1 MKKNKNILVCPL
13 DWGIGHASRCVP
25 IIRTLR
31 DKGAHVFLGS
41 WGRTASFLKFEF
53 PELEHVPFPRYNI
66 SYPRNGSMAIHML
79 WKSPYLLRAIR
90 KEHRVLDSLI
100 STYDIDAVISDNR
113 FGLWSERI
121 PCVYVT
127 HQVMIKAPKAFSFIE
142 PALYH
147 FHRKIIQHYSEC
159 WIPDLAGPNNLS
171 GDLAHKRGTAVPAY
185 FIGAQSRFDHSR
197 LNGIEKRYE
206 IMAIISGPE
215 PQRSIFEK
223 VLLSQLRQANVKALV
238 VLGKPEIH
246 PQQRTDGNIEIF
258 AHMDT
263 LDMQKALLSS
273 GLIISRPGY
282 SSIMDLAVLRKK
294 AVFVPTPGQTEQ
306 EYLADYHMKKKH
318 CYSVS
323 QKAFDM
329 NSILETAEKYTG
341 LRTDVNNDELD
352 GRVERLLDNKF

>member
-1 MKKNKNILVCPL
+1 M
-13 DWGIGHASRCVP
+13 A
-25 IIRTLR
+25 LR
-31 DKGAHVFLGS
+31 DKGARVFLGS

-53 PELEHVPFPRYNI
+53 PELEQIPFPGYSI
-66 SYPRNGSMAIHML
+66 SYPKNGSMAIHML

-90 KEHRVLDSLI
+90 KEHHVLDALI

-113 FGLWSERI
+113 CGLWSERI
-121 PCVYVT
+121 PCVYMT
-127 HQVMIKAPKAFSFIE
+127 QQVMIKAQKAFSFIE

-147 FHRKIIQHYSEC
+147 FHRKIIRHYSEC
-159 WIPDLAGPNNLS
+159 WIPDIAGPDNLS
-171 GDLAHKRGTAVPAY
+171 GDLAHKKGTGIPAY
-185 FIGAQSRFDHSR
+185 FIGAQSRFAPSR
-197 LNGIEKRYE
+197 LNGMEKRYE

-215 PQRSIFEK
+215 QQRSIFEK
-223 VLLSQLRQANVKALV
+223 ILLSQRRQINVKALV
-238 VLGKPEIH
+238 VLGKPEMH
-246 PQQRTDGNIEIF
+246 PQQRTDGNIEIC

-273 GLIISRPGY
+273 YLIISRPGY

-306 EYLADYHMKKKH
+306 KYLADYHMKKKH

-323 QKAFDM
+323 QKAFNI

-341 LRTDVNNDELD
+341 LRTEVNDEGLD
-352 GRVERLLDNKF
+352 ERVEELLCNKF

>member
-1 MKKNKNILVCPL
+1 LKKNKNILVCPL

-31 DKGAHVFLGS
+31 DKGAHVIMGS
-41 WGRTASFLKFEF
+41 GGRTAAFLKFEF
-53 PELEHVPFPRYNI
+53 PELEHIPFPGYSI
-66 SYPRNGSMAIHML
+66 SYPKNGSMAIHML
-79 WKSPYLLRAIR
+79 WNSPYLLRAISE
-90 KEHRVLDSLI
+90 EHRMLDSVI
-100 STYDIDAVISDNR
+100 STYDIDAVISDNS
-113 FGLWSERI
+113 FGLWSERV
-121 PCVYVT
+121 PCVYMT
-127 HQVMIKAPKAFSFIE
+127 HQVMIKAPKAFSFLE
-142 PALYH
+142 PALYR

-159 WIPDLAGPNNLS
+159 WIPDLAGPDKLS
-171 GDLAHKRGTAVPAY
+171 GDLGHKKETGIPTY
-185 FIGAQSRFDHSR
+185 FIGAQSRFDPSR
-197 LNGIEKRYE
+197 GKGMEKRYE

-223 VLLSQLRQANVKALV
+223 ILLSQLRETNMKAIV

-246 PQQRTDGNIEIF
+246 SQQRTDGNIEIF

-273 GLIISRPGY
+273 DLIISRPGY
-282 SSIMDLAVLRKK
+282 SSIMDLAVLGKK

-323 QKAFDM
+323 QKAFDI

-341 LRTDVNNDELD
+341 LRTEVNSEGLDE
-352 GRVERLLDNKF
+352 RVEELLNDKF